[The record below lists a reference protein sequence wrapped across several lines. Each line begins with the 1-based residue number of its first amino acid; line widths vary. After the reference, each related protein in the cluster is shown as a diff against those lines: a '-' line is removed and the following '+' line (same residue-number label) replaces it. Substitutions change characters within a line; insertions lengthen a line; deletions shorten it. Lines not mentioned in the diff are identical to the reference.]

1 MLNNMTDKQIA
12 AEYVK
17 DFNSISNRLTI
28 LLDKNLK
35 VDLLNSIIN
44 ICNKHNHLSID
55 TLHDFEIQLIMEI
68 EFLKKDKNLNIEF
81 KNELISIMD
90 EMQKLIVDYMIN
102 NIASVLNF

>member
-1 MLNNMTDKQIA
+1 MTDKQIA

-17 DFNSISNRLTI
+17 EFKSISDRTNI

-35 VDLLNSIIN
+35 VGLLNSIID
-44 ICNKHNHLSID
+44 ICNKHNRLSID

-68 EFLKKDKNLNIEF
+68 ECLKKDKNINIEF

-102 NIASVLNF
+102 NIASGLNF

>member
-12 AEYVK
+12 EEYTK
-17 DFNSISNRLTI
+17 EFNSISDRLTV

-35 VDLLNSIIN
+35 VGLLNSIID
-44 ICNKHNHLSID
+44 ICNKHNRLSID

-102 NIASVLNF
+102 NIASGLNF